1 MTEWGV
7 FGVIVALVSFV
18 VAVAAPM
25 LKLNGTI
32 TRLSTI
38 IEQFS
43 KRLDKLEPKKAKD
56 RKFPLKDELQYMFD
70 EFPQL
75 LQITMKSRK
84 IPPGNLIAV
93 SMIGLTRTMN

>member
-18 VAVAAPM
+18 VAVGAPM

-38 IEQFS
+38 IEQLS
-43 KRLDKLEPKKAKD
+43 
-56 RKFPLKDELQYMFD
+56 
-70 EFPQL
+70 
-75 LQITMKSRK
+75 
-84 IPPGNLIAV
+84 
-93 SMIGLTRTMN
+93 

>member
-43 KRLDKLEPKKAKD
+43 KRLDKLEHNDEITQKSTRESHRSLHD
-56 RKFPLKDELQYMFD
+56 RIEKNE
-70 EFPQL
+70 E
-75 LQITMKSRK
+75 
-84 IPPGNLIAV
+84 LIAEHDLKLENHE
-93 SMIGLTRTMN
+93 IRLNQLEERKQ

>member
-43 KRLDKLEPKKAKD
+43 KRLDKLEHNDEITKNSTRESHRRLHD
-56 RKFPLKDELQYMFD
+56 RIDKNGE
-70 EFPQL
+70 
-75 LQITMKSRK
+75 
-84 IPPGNLIAV
+84 LIAEHDLKLENHE
-93 SMIGLTRTMN
+93 IRLNQLEERK

>member
-7 FGVIVALVSFV
+7 FGVVVALISFV

-43 KRLDKLEPKKAKD
+43 KRLDKLEQDDEASRSSNREARRRIHERIDGQEKQIAEHDKKLANHELRLNQLEE
-56 RKFPLKDELQYMFD
+56 RKQ
-70 EFPQL
+70 
-75 LQITMKSRK
+75 
-84 IPPGNLIAV
+84 
-93 SMIGLTRTMN
+93 

>member
-43 KRLDKLEPKKAKD
+43 KRLDKLEHNDEITKSSTRESHRRLHD
-56 RKFPLKDELQYMFD
+56 RIDKNDELIAEHD
-70 EFPQL
+70 LKLENHEIRLNQL
-75 LQITMKSRK
+75 EERK
-84 IPPGNLIAV
+84 Q
-93 SMIGLTRTMN
+93 

>member
-7 FGVIVALVSFV
+7 FGVIVALVYFV

-43 KRLDKLEPKKAKD
+43 KRLDKLEHNDEITKNSTRESHRRLHDLIDKN
-56 RKFPLKDELQYMFD
+56 DELIAEHD
-70 EFPQL
+70 LKLENHEIRLNQL
-75 LQITMKSRK
+75 EERK
-84 IPPGNLIAV
+84 Q
-93 SMIGLTRTMN
+93 

>member
-7 FGVIVALVSFV
+7 FGVVVALVYFV

-25 LKLNGTI
+25 LKLNSTI

-43 KRLDKLEPKKAKD
+43 RRIDKLEQDDETIQASNREARRRLHD
-56 RKFPLKDELQYMFD
+56 RIDKNDELIA
-70 EFPQL
+70 EHVLKLENHEIRLNQL
-75 LQITMKSRK
+75 EERK
-84 IPPGNLIAV
+84 Q
-93 SMIGLTRTMN
+93 